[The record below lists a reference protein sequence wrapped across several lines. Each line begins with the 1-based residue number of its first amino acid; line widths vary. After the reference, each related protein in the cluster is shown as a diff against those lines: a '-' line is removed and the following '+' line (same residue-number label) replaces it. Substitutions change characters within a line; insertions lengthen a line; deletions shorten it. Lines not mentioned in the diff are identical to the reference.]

1 MQAFAHRAG
10 RMTARVVAL
19 CMTCIVALA
28 AESGGTGEP
37 LAAALDRLAK
47 SGLNLVYS
55 SALVTPDMRV
65 REPPRA
71 RRPADI
77 ARELLAPHGLA
88 LEPVQPGVYVVVRRS
103 TAGTAGMEV
112 RVVRAD
118 GTPAPGTR
126 VTLQPGNRQQV
137 AGADGTT
144 RFDALPAGIYEL
156 DGTGPD
162 GARARIGAIRLHRDE
177 HWSGVL
183 ALSGGGDAL
192 VEVSVLASRY
202 SLDQQSQFAPVE
214 FSREDLAV
222 LPGIEE
228 DVLRVTRY
236 LPGTATNGL
245 SARAHVRGGHTDELG
260 VHFDGVQ
267 LFEPFHFKDFQGLLG
282 ILDPATIGKVDY
294 WSGVHPARF
303 GGRLSGVLDI
313 APRSYTGDA
322 YHELGLSLL
331 YAHALSQG
339 RLESQPLEWLVAVR
353 KSVVGGVMELSDKQT
368 AEPEFL
374 DVLARLSW
382 HFDGGSDIAAGWL
395 LLDDRMSAD
404 VSDSTERANA
414 RYRDGTGWLRGNWR
428 IGPDTA
434 LRGIFSRT
442 ERHTSRAGTLARPGS
457 ASGQLEDR
465 RFMDATTGRVELG
478 ARRGRVNFTLGTE
491 YMDHD
496 ASFEYT
502 ASAQFDPL
510 LAAALGRSPDLANDL
525 VLDAGGQSYGAYASA
540 VISLPANVQL
550 DLGVRWDE
558 QRYQPRFRDSQ
569 WSPRLGIEYSP
580 RADTTLRLSWG
591 QLYQPER
598 PDELQVTDGEG
609 AFHPVQGASQLVGA
623 IEHRL
628 SRDVMLRIEAFDK
641 HMDSVR
647 PTFENILDPVT
658 LLPEIEVDRLRVAPL
673 SSHAY
678 GAELSMRWEPRR
690 TWSAWLTYGWSEVTD
705 RFEGSRALR
714 TWDQRHSAVTGLS
727 WTRGPWQLSGNLIWH
742 SGWRQNSLHVEDA
755 GGSGIVLSP
764 RNAEAWSDYFS
775 FDLKASW
782 TRPLPIGALRVF
794 AEVANATDAANRCC
808 TRYQIAL
815 PGDPASLTGEQS
827 DWVPRYGLI
836 GVTWMLP

>member
-1 MQAFAHRAG
+1 MHEFAQRGGRKAAG
-10 RMTARVVAL
+10 IATL
-19 CMTCIVALA
+19 CLACVLALA
-28 AESGGTGEP
+28 GEAGEP
-37 LAAALDRLAK
+37 LAAALDRLAR

-55 SALVTPDMRV
+55 SALITPDMRV
-65 REPPRA
+65 LEAPRA
-71 RRPADI
+71 RRPADV

-103 TAGTAGMEV
+103 TDGAAGMQIQ
-112 RVVRAD
+112 VVRAN
-118 GTPAPGTR
+118 GAPAAGAR
-126 VTLQPGNRQQV
+126 VTLQPGNRQGI
-137 AGADGTT
+137 AAADGTV
-144 RFDALPAGIYEL
+144 RFDALAAGIYEL
-156 DGTGPD
+156 DGVGPD
-162 GARARIGAIRLHRDE
+162 GAGARISGIRLHRNE
-177 HWSGVL
+177 HWNGVL

-202 SLDQQSQFAPVE
+202 SLDQQSRFAPVE
-214 FSREDLAV
+214 FNREDLAV

-245 SARAHVRGGHTDELG
+245 SARAHVRGGRADELAAY
-260 VHFDGVQ
+260 FDGVQ

-303 GGRLSGVLDI
+303 GGRLSGVLDM
-313 APRSYTGDA
+313 APRSFTGDD

-339 RLESQPLEWLVAVR
+339 RLDSQPLEWLIAVR
-353 KSVVGGVMELSDKQT
+353 RSVVEGVMQLSDKQS
-368 AEPEFL
+368 AEPQFL
-374 DVLARLSW
+374 DVLSRLSW

-414 RYRDGTGWLRGNWR
+414 RYRDGTGWLRGTWR

-434 LRGIFSRT
+434 LRGIFSRS

-457 ASGQLEDR
+457 AAGQLEDR
-465 RFMDATTGRVELG
+465 RFMDATTGRIELG

-496 ASFEYT
+496 ASFEYA

-510 LAAALGRSPDLANDL
+510 LAAALGRPPGLAHDLA
-525 VLDAGGQSYGAYASA
+525 LDAGGQSYGAYASA
-540 VISLPANVQL
+540 VISLPASVQL

-558 QRYQPRFRDSQ
+558 QRYEPRFRDSQ

-580 RADTTLRLSWG
+580 GADTTLRLSWG
-591 QLYQPER
+591 HLYQPER
-598 PDELQVTDGEG
+598 PDELQVTDGDST
-609 AFHPVQGASQLVGA
+609 FHPVQGATQLVGA
-623 IEHRL
+623 VEHRL
-628 SRDVMLRIEAFDK
+628 SRDVLLRVEAFDK
-641 HMDSVR
+641 HMSSVR
-647 PTFENILDPVT
+647 PTYENILDPVT

-678 GAELSMRWEPRR
+678 GGEVTLRWEPRR

-705 RFEGSRALR
+705 RFEDSRALR

-727 WTRGPWQLSGNLIWH
+727 WTQGPWQLSGNLFWH
-742 SGWRQNSLHVEDA
+742 SGWRQNSLRVQDAA
-755 GGSGIVLSP
+755 GGGSELVPSP

-775 FDLKASW
+775 LDLRASW
-782 TRPLPIGALRVF
+782 MRPLPIGALRVF
-794 AEVANATDAANRCC
+794 AEVSNATDNANRCC